1 MEKRTIVVCEYISTG
16 INFVD
21 DIRARGYEPVLLE
34 GNYVGTEEESAF
46 QRSKSGD
53 QCAR

>member
-1 MEKRTIVVCEYISTG
+1 MSLEKSTIVVCEYISTG

-34 GNYVGTEEESAF
+34 WNYVGTEEETAPFREATS
-46 QRSKSGD
+46 
-53 QCAR
+53 